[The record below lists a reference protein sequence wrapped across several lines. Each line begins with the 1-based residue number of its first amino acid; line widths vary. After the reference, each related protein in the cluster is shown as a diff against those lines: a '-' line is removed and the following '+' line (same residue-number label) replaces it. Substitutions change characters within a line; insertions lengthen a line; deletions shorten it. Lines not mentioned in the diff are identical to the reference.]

1 VTPEF
6 SPTLTRHMH
15 AAVAWHTDPDLL
27 ERDRILVAFSE
38 RTGGVSAPP
47 FDSLDLG
54 ASSGDELT
62 AVDLNRERMLEALG
76 ITEDGERLTTAE
88 QVHGDRVSAVTD
100 AEAGAGGRTAG
111 ARGPITATDA
121 LLTLESHTPL
131 LMCYAD
137 CVPVVVVAT
146 APVRAVCVV
155 HSGWRGSLARIA
167 GKAAAS
173 LAARSRCDTSD
184 LIAYI
189 GPHICPECYPVS
201 DELLWRFEAEF
212 GTLPVARGQ
221 LDLGAVV
228 SGSLRDAGVPIQ
240 RQVRLD
246 VCTAEATERFYS
258 YRAEGVT
265 GRHGAL
271 AVVL

>member
-1 VTPEF
+1 MTPES
-6 SPTLTRHMH
+6 SPTLARRTR
-15 AAVAWHTDPDLL
+15 AAVVWHTDPGLL
-27 ERDRILVAFSE
+27 ERDGILVAFSE
-38 RTGGVSAPP
+38 RSGGVSAPP

-54 ASSGDELT
+54 ANAGDEPS
-62 AVDLNRERMLEALG
+62 AVDENRERLLG
-76 ITEDGERLTTAE
+76 AVGIAEDAERLTTAE
-88 QVHGDRVSAVTD
+88 QVHGDRVSEVTA
-100 AEAGAGGRTAG
+100 AEAGAGAHAAG
-111 ARGPITATDA
+111 ARGPVAATDA
-121 LLTLESHTPL
+121 LLTLEPHTPL

-137 CVPVVVVAT
+137 CVPVVLVST

-173 LAARSRCDTSD
+173 LAARSRCDASD
-184 LIAYI
+184 LAAYI
-189 GPHICPECYPVS
+189 GPCICPECYPVS

-212 GTLPVARGQ
+212 GTLPVARGR

-228 SGSLRDAGVPIQ
+228 SGSLVDAGVPLQ
-240 RQVRLD
+240 RQVRLG